1 VEKELPGFLQPQL
14 FGVTL
19 QCCVLAKYLVAIL
32 DSKLTMS
39 KQVEFK
45 VKMAH
50 NLWWVLW
57 HDMELET
64 KNG

>member
-1 VEKELPGFLQPQL
+1 M
-14 FGVTL
+14 
-19 QCCVLAKYLVAIL
+19 LAKYLVAIL